1 MSIADDAL
9 DFVPGGAKTNLGR
22 LPQKG
27 FGHLL
32 RVTIMLVVCIAVI
45 AMALVFWWLSSWNQ
59 DGLPDIGD
67 AEEIAA
73 VRALG
78 AGVDRNA
85 FTSLQGNWPS

>member
-1 MSIADDAL
+1 MSIADDAV
-9 DFVPGGAKTNLGR
+9 DFLPGGAKTNTGR
-22 LPQKG
+22 LPRNG
-27 FGHLL
+27 FGQLL

-45 AMALVFWWLSSWNQ
+45 AIALVFWWLSSWNQ

-67 AEEIAA
+67 PEEIAA

-85 FTSLQGNWPS
+85 SKSLNGNWSS